1 MSDAVGMLKMV
12 KAPVTQPRH
21 QESKVKLRCVFVDY
35 IFLQNFVLV
44 LHSEA
49 RDHYLTNVY
58 HKFVRCRGRPYIHT
72 CPGWDRACLARLP
85 SVEGTGV
92 YRQYLL
98 PCRFVRFW
106 AFGGAKFPKMGDSL
120 SCIIDQRK
128 IPFLKKIQ
136 KSIVQSVFCLTISVG
151 KITSKYY
158 IQTLGFSTSII
169 RSLMWKHFLDW
180 CVMNQ
185 KISVTLCS
193 VLLWCFVWFLSFLF
207 RYFTLV
213 CCAASA

>member
-1 MSDAVGMLKMV
+1 
-12 KAPVTQPRH
+12 
-21 QESKVKLRCVFVDY
+21 
-35 IFLQNFVLV
+35 
-44 LHSEA
+44 
-49 RDHYLTNVY
+49 
-58 HKFVRCRGRPYIHT
+58 
-72 CPGWDRACLARLP
+72 
-85 SVEGTGV
+85 
-92 YRQYLL
+92 
-98 PCRFVRFW
+98 
-106 AFGGAKFPKMGDSL
+106 MGDSL

-193 VLLWCFVWFLSFLF
+193 VLL
-207 RYFTLV
+207 
-213 CCAASA
+213 